1 MSAKSKYANPAGAI
15 IPVDLFAPRK
25 RVFGKTNNMRAP
37 GHRRA
42 DGGETRCATYRRSP
56 GKPPAAADKLECH
69 ARALPHSLSYGYPLT
84 PTFARRIYLYNRR
97 HPLKI
102 QLNLTDK
109 STGRDS

>member
-56 GKPPAAADKLECH
+56 GKPPAAAAAADNLECH
-69 ARALPHSLSYGYPLT
+69 ARAIPLSLSRTATLSL
-84 PTFARRIYLYNRR
+84 RRSLGVYIYITAAI
-97 HPLKI
+97 HS
-102 QLNLTDK
+102 K
-109 STGRDS
+109 SN